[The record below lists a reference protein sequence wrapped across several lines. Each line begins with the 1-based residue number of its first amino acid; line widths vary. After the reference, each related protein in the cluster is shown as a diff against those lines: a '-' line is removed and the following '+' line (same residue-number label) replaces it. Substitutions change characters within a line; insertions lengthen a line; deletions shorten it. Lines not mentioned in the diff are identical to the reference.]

1 MLTKPCPGCVAVNAC
16 PLRVC
21 MISEG
26 VGVLGVGVGVGEGGV
41 RG

>member
-16 PLRVC
+16 PLRV
-21 MISEG
+21 ISEG